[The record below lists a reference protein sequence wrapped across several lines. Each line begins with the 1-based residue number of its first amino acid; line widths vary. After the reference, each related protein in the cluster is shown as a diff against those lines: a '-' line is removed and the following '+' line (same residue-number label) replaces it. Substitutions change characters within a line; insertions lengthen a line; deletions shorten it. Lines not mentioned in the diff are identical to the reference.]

1 MLPRTSSVSSTKWS
15 EPDRNHSAAEGR
27 FRRLA
32 LRATRRYSRR
42 MAFLFLAV
50 VTWIA
55 VWGVIWLA
63 AFVSIPISLAI
74 KRAREDRQKRKPA

>member
-1 MLPRTSSVSSTKWS
+1 
-15 EPDRNHSAAEGR
+15 
-27 FRRLA
+27 
-32 LRATRRYSRR
+32 